1 MDLAIMTEPGRTDRG
16 LPGWLLFRM
25 SQAAQSEIASSRPI
39 SSAAM
44 RALTITKVQLIIG
57 LEIHVE
63 LSTHSKMFSRIGSIA
78 HPDNFGA
85 APNTMIDELTLGLPG
100 SLPVLNLAAVE
111 SSIALGLALGCSI
124 SPVTRWDRKS
134 YFYPDMPKNY
144 QISQYEQPLCFDGSV
159 TLPHINYFG
168 DAAGK
173 PDFDAAMPGPQIG
186 IIRAHLEED
195 AGKLLHELPGG
206 LKLDDA
212 SIVDFNRAGTP
223 LLEIVTQPD
232 FTTADQVMVFAQML
246 RDVCRF
252 LGITEGIMQ
261 KGHMRFE
268 PNINC
273 ILTLADGHIVKTPI
287 VEVKNLNS
295 FKSLRGAILYELA
308 QQPGRW
314 QKEGFILGSGTKST
328 RGWDDVA
335 EKTFVQREK
344 EEAADYRYFPDP
356 DLLPVRISEKTI
368 DRIRQ
373 SLPEL
378 PQAKRKRF
386 VSEYGLMSKEA
397 AALIEEPAVCAMF
410 EQSATLAT
418 ATGLAPQRAAKQAAN
433 FILQSGA
440 KRANERSALAAHA
453 ASDEARHQVT
463 ATPLLASD
471 LGITAAQLAGLIKLR
486 EDGAINSNAAD
497 ELFGLLCEP
506 THANADPA
514 ALAKAQGM
522 IVLRDDAAMDRWC
535 EAAIAEHPQAATD
548 VRAGKQQALGRLVG
562 AAMKQAAG
570 KGDAAMLREA
580 LLKKLS

>member
-1 MDLAIMTEPGRTDRG
+1 
-16 LPGWLLFRM
+16 M
-25 SQAAQSEIASSRPI
+25 SQATPPEIASSRPI
-39 SSAAM
+39 STAAA
-44 RALTITKVQLIIG
+44 RALAITKVQLVIG

-63 LSTHSKMFSRIGSIA
+63 LSTHSKMFSRVGSIA
-78 HPDNFGA
+78 HPSHFNA

-100 SLPVLNLAAVE
+100 SLPVLNMQAIE

-159 TLPHINYFG
+159 TLPHINYSG
-168 DAAGK
+168 DSAGK
-173 PDFDAAMPGPQIG
+173 PDFDAAIPGPQIG

-206 LKLDDA
+206 LKLEDA

-232 FTTADQVMVFAQML
+232 FTTADQVVVFAQML
-246 RDVCRF
+246 RDMCRF

-295 FKSLRGAILYELA
+295 FKSLRGAILYEMA

-314 QKEGFILGSGTKST
+314 RTEGFILAPGTKST

-335 EKTFVQREK
+335 EETFAQREK

-356 DLLPVRISEKTI
+356 DLLPVRISAETI
-368 DRIRQ
+368 ERIRQ

-386 VSEYGLMSKEA
+386 VGEYGLMNKEA
-397 AALIEEPAVCAMF
+397 AALIEEPAVCALF
-410 EQSATLAT
+410 EQSATLA
-418 ATGLAPQRAAKQAAN
+418 AAAGVSQERAAKQAAN

-453 ASDEARHQVT
+453 ASDKAGHQVT
-463 ATPLLASD
+463 ATPLLVSD
-471 LGITAAQLAGLIKLR
+471 LGISAAQIAGLVKLR
-486 EDGAINSNAAD
+486 EAGAINSNAAD

-506 THANADPA
+506 ANAGAEPA
-514 ALAKAQGM
+514 TLASARGM
-522 IVLRDDAAMDRWC
+522 IVVRDDAAIDTWC
-535 EAAIAEHPQAATD
+535 DAAIAEQPQAAAD

-562 AAMKQAAG
+562 AAMKRAAG
-570 KGDAAMLREA
+570 KGDAALMHEA
-580 LLKKLS
+580 MLKKLS